1 MDRTKK
7 LLVGAVMGVAVFGAV
22 FASAASLGVT
32 TETLGAGGTSV
43 ASCDTNGVKATY
55 TTAYDAAVPGY
66 KVSTITVTGI
76 ADTCKNLA
84 YKIQAT
90 KTDGTALTAASGT
103 LGAFTAGSTDNSV
116 AATPG
121 ALLKAAE
128 VEGVYIVISG

>member
-1 MDRTKK
+1 MNKGKK
-7 LLVGAVMGVAVFGAV
+7 IFAGAVVGTAVFAGV
-22 FASAASLGVT
+22 FASAASLGVS

-43 ASCDTNGVKATY
+43 ASCDTDGVRATY
-55 TTAYDAAVPGY
+55 TTAYDKAVPGF

-76 ADTCKNLA
+76 ADTCKNLS

-90 KTDGTALTAASGT
+90 KTDGTALTAATGT
-103 LGAFTAGSTDNSV
+103 LGAFTTGTTDNSV
-116 AATPG
+116 AATPD

>member
-1 MDRTKK
+1 MEKK
-7 LLVGAVMGVAVFGAV
+7 KKIFVGAVLGTAVFAGV
-22 FASAASLGVT
+22 FASAASLGVS

-43 ASCDTNGVKATY
+43 ASCDTDGVKATY
-55 TTAYDAAVPGY
+55 ATAYDSTVPGY

-76 ADTCKNLA
+76 ADTCKNLS

-103 LGAFTAGSTDNSV
+103 LGAFTTGSTDNTV
-116 AATPG
+116 AATP
-121 ALLKAAE
+121 AAVLKAAE